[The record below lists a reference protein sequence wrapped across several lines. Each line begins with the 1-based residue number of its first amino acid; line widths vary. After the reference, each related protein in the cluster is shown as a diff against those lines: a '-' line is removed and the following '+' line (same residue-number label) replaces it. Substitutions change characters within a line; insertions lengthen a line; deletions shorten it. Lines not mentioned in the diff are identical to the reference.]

1 MFGRWERVGYK
12 SQLETGSLPAIIPH
26 QHFTDKLLWY
36 TQVRSFTTIH
46 SSALHRQTQQNL
58 FEKLLLIMSVV
69 HQPKLRTYQHLKDQ
83 LNKIPLYMNRTAAHN
98 HCLYVCFLYLLYKY
112 IRISKYNWLYICV
125 RRSEMVRQPESV
137 PLPPPHMGTHLQVY
151 IVFLIIIMIVGIFII
166 IVIMIIISIFIIVL
180 LVQTLSSLLSSWS
193 SSPSSFLSF
202 ILSSS
207 ASS

>member
-1 MFGRWERVGYK
+1 MIYTSTVFYNNTLIGTSPTNSTKPFR
-12 SQLETGSLPAIIPH
+12 ETVVNHECSSSTKIAHLSTPQRPA
-26 QHFTDKLLWY
+26 
-36 TQVRSFTTIH
+36 
-46 SSALHRQTQQNL
+46 QQNTLIYEQNCCTQSLLVCL
-58 FEKLLLIMSVV
+58 FFCICYINTSVFPNTIDFIFVFAGVRWCGNRRASHFLHLTWGLIY
-69 HQPKLRTYQHLKDQ
+69 RCDD
-83 LNKIPLYMNRTAAHN
+83 N
-98 HCLYVCFLYLLYKY
+98 HHHHRNYHHYC
-112 IRISKYNWLYICV
+112 
-125 RRSEMVRQPESV
+125 RSH
-137 PLPPPHMGTHLQVY
+137 PPHMGTHLQVY